1 MRVGIASCLRGLRG
15 WGGSGRESGDGE
27 LEGGDKGVLL
37 MGLRRFGRL

>member
-1 MRVGIASCLRGLRG
+1 VGGEVV
-15 WGGSGRESGDGE
+15 GGSQGTGE